1 MEKSWGYWQICY
13 RYRDL
18 CLKGVDTIENY
29 INELTPEMIPEGIY
43 RDIAEEIGVVNFIKL
58 AELLGGSTFYIPKA
72 ESFLRPVRDNRI
84 KQDFNG
90 YNHSELAKKYN
101 LSERWIR
108 EICGEGQCKGQF
120 SLFDYVENP
129 GKKTG

>member
-1 MEKSWGYWQICY
+1 MDVIDGF
-13 RYRDL
+13 
-18 CLKGVDTIENY
+18 

-58 AELLGGSTFYIPKA
+58 AELVGGSTFYIPKS
-72 ESFLRPVRDNRI
+72 ESFFRPVRDLRI
-84 KQDFNG
+84 KQEFNG

-108 EICGEGQCKGQF
+108 EICGEGNMKGQF
-120 SLFDYVENP
+120 SFFDYVEAEES
-129 GKKTG
+129 TG